1 MEKTVVTAALPYA
14 NGPIHIGHL
23 VEYIQT
29 DIFTRF
35 LKLIGK
41 EAIYICADDAH
52 GTAIEINAKK
62 ENTTPEKFIAHWLKE
77 HQEDFKNFHIE
88 FDNYYTTNSKENN
101 EYSDYIFNKLK
112 EKKHIYEKEVELNY
126 CDKCKR
132 FLPDRYIKG
141 HCPKCRAEE
150 QYGDVCELCHATYKT
165 TDLIDPYCVIC
176 NAKPSRKKS
185 KHYFFKLSDF
195 SDRLKKWL
203 TENKNLQ
210 QEVVNHVLSWIKE
223 GLEDWDITRDGPYF
237 GFKIPGEKD
246 KYYYVWLDAPIGY
259 ISSTKDYCNKHKLN
273 IDDYWK
279 NGRIIHFIGKDIIY
293 FHFLFWPAMLL
304 DAEFSL
310 PERLVV
316 HGFLTVNK
324 EKMSK
329 SRGTFFTAKEF
340 LQKYNPEFLRYYYAS
355 NLTYKMEDLD
365 LNFDD
370 FEEKINNELI
380 ANVANFIYRVLYFC
394 NKNLNG
400 KITKEMQKLDV
411 NYDNVINNYNNLNFR
426 EAVKN
431 ILEISSKGNK
441 YFQDNEP
448 WKLINDNEK
457 DTQKIVSTCFNLIK
471 DLTILLKPILPKF
484 TEEIEKQLNLKL
496 TFKDLGKQV
505 KDHKINDAKI
515 IFQKIG
521 KGKIKEEKKEEPF
534 SKLNIKVAKV
544 LEVKDVPK
552 ADKLYIMD
560 IDLGTEKR
568 VIVSGLKDYYD
579 KKDLINKNICVLTN
593 LEKRK
598 LKGIESNGMLLA
610 AEAKGE
616 CKLLLA
622 PNSSPG
628 DKVYIEGIKAENK
641 EIDYKTFSKVK
652 MKTKDKK
659 IIYNNKTLK
668 TDKEEIVCDI
678 EDNALVS

>member
-400 KITKEMQKLDV
+400 KITKDTQKLDV

-505 KDHKINDAKI
+505 KEHKINDAKI

-568 VIVSGLKDYYD
+568 VIVSGLKEYYD

-622 PNSSPG
+622 PKSLPG
-628 DKVYIEGIKAENK
+628 DYVYIEGIKAEDK

-668 TDKEEIVCDI
+668 TDKEEIICDI
-678 EDNALVS
+678 EDDALVS

>member
-41 EAIYICADDAH
+41 DAIYICADDAH

-62 ENTTPEKFIAHWLKE
+62 ENTTPEKFIARWLKE

-141 HCPKCRAEE
+141 HCPKCGAEE

-329 SRGTFFTAKEF
+329 SRGTFFTAKQF
-340 LQKYNPEFLRYYYAS
+340 LEKYEPEFLRYYYAS

-394 NKNLNG
+394 KKNFNG
-400 KITKEMQKLDV
+400 KITKDMQKLDV
-411 NYDNVINNYNNLNFR
+411 NYDNVINNYNNINFR

-448 WKLINDNEK
+448 WKLIKDDKE
-457 DTQKIVSTCFNLIK
+457 DTQKIVNTCFNLIK
-471 DLTILLKPILPKF
+471 DLVILLKPILPKF

-496 TFKDLGKQV
+496 TFKYLGKQI

-515 IFQKIG
+515 IFQKID
-521 KGKIKEEKKEEPF
+521 KGKIKEEKKEDPF

-568 VIVSGLKDYYD
+568 VIVSGLKEYYD
-579 KKDLINKNICVLTN
+579 KKDLINKHICVLTN

-610 AEAKGE
+610 AETKGE

-622 PNSSPG
+622 PSSSPG
-628 DKVYIEGIKAENK
+628 DYVYIEGIKAEDK
-641 EIDYKTFSKVK
+641 EIDYKTFSKIK

-659 IIYNNKTLK
+659 IIYNNKNLK
-668 TDKEEIVCDI
+668 TDKELIVCDI
-678 EDNALVS
+678 EDDALVS

>member
-380 ANVANFIYRVLYFC
+380 ANVANFIYRALYFC

-505 KDHKINDAKI
+505 KEHKINDAKI

-568 VIVSGLKDYYD
+568 VIVSGLKEYYD

-622 PNSSPG
+622 PKSLPG
-628 DKVYIEGIKAENK
+628 DYVYIEGIKAEDK
-641 EIDYKTFSKVK
+641 EIDYKTLSKVK

-659 IIYNNKTLK
+659 IIYNNKILK
-668 TDKEEIVCDI
+668 TDKEEIICDI